1 MATTKIGHITMDCAE
16 PALLAEFWAAVFNVE
31 IADNWGDFIR
41 LAPGQGGI
49 QLAFA
54 KSEDDLS
61 GKNNLHLDLGVPS
74 REAEV
79 TRLEAL
85 GAHVHAVHSIGD
97 FTWTVMKDIAGNQ
110 FCVSTSH
117 EED

>member
-1 MATTKIGHITMDCAE
+1 MSMPTIGHITIDCAD
-16 PALLAEFWAAVFNVE
+16 PGVLADFWAAVFNIE
-31 IADNWGDFIR
+31 IADNWGEFIR

-61 GKNNLHLDLGVPS
+61 GKNSIHLDLSVPD

-79 TRLEAL
+79 ARLEGL
-85 GAHVHAVHSIGD
+85 GAKVHAVNSIGE
-97 FTWTVMKDIAGNQ
+97 FTWTVMQDVGGNR
-110 FCVSTSH
+110 FCVSASH
-117 EED
+117 DDA